1 MAASGT
7 PCISRRTWLAQAA
20 ACAATGSLAGHVL
33 AQGSGEVV
41 RIGQSVDLG
50 GPLAELGKAMHLG
63 AKACFAAVNAAG
75 GVHGRQLELVG
86 KDDGYN
92 VQRSLANMKGFIADP
107 AMFAMFGC
115 MGTPMIEAVLPVLK
129 GSDMPLFA
137 PLTGATSARP
147 AGMRQVMNIR
157 ASYPEET
164 ERLIEHLATVGI
176 KRIAI
181 VSQHN
186 SFGAEVAQAAQN
198 AVARRKLAAVAAVTV
213 ENDASDAAA
222 AATKVAQA
230 DPEAVFVGLAGKP
243 TIEFV
248 KAIRRERKGVPLY
261 ALSVMGTAATLD
273 ALKEDGV
280 GIAMTQVVPL
290 PTNGVVPVVR
300 DFLLAWRAHA
310 ASLEPSHLALEGYIN
325 ARVFAEALRRAGPK
339 LSRAAFVDAV
349 YGLKKL
355 DLGGFEIGFNEPGR
369 NASRFIELTMVG
381 RGGRFVR

>member
-1 MAASGT
+1 MAAST
-7 PCISRRTWLAQAA
+7 AFRISRRAFVAQASALA
-20 ACAATGSLAGHVL
+20 AGGLAGRAM
-33 AQGSGEVV
+33 AQGSDTV

-63 AKACFAAVNAAG
+63 AKACFAAINAAG

-92 VQRSLANMKGFIADP
+92 VQRSLANMKSFMADP
-107 AMFAMFGC
+107 GMFAMFGC
-115 MGTPMIEAVLPVLK
+115 MGTPMIEAVLPLLK
-129 GSDMPLFA
+129 ATDMPLFT

-186 SFGAEVAQAAQN
+186 SFGAEVAQAAQG
-198 AVARRKLAAVAAVTV
+198 AIARRKLTAVIAVTV
-213 ENDASDAAA
+213 ENDASDADAA
-222 AATKVAQA
+222 AVKVAQA
-230 DPEAVFVGLAGKP
+230 QPEAVFVGLAGKP
-243 TIEFV
+243 TIQFV
-248 KAIRRERKGVPLY
+248 KAIRRESKGMPLY

-273 ALKEDGV
+273 ALKDDGV

-300 DFLLAWRAHA
+300 DFLQAWRAQGA
-310 ASLEPSHLALEGYIN
+310 GLEPSHLALEGYIN
-325 ARVFAEALRRAGPK
+325 ARVFAEALKRAGPK
-339 LSRAAFVDAV
+339 LSRAAFIDAV

-355 DLGGFEIGFNEPGR
+355 DLGGFEIGFHEPGR

-381 RGGRFVR
+381 RNGRFVR